1 MDFANQTPLDDI
13 LKYIKQATWKG
24 RKPTD
29 AGIPIY
35 VDPVGLQ
42 EAKQTLASTVRMNIS
57 GSPLKV
63 TLPQL
68 LGQLGLAYIVKDEV
82 LIISSL
88 NGIERERNE
97 AATLAVDASPKT
109 KVVLAMLDQ
118 PIPMSFAIAPTLDDV
133 LIYIKQAT
141 TNPSSD
147 GIPIFV
153 DQTGLQAAKRSLAST
168 VSIDLE
174 GVPLK
179 TTLKLMLKQ
188 LGLAY
193 TVRDGLLV
201 ISAAESIR
209 KPNGRIMGE

>member
-1 MDFANQTPLDDI
+1 M
-13 LKYIKQATWKG
+13 
-24 RKPTD
+24 RR
-29 AGIPIY
+29 
-35 VDPVGLQ
+35 
-42 EAKQTLASTVRMNIS
+42 STTFSHN
-57 GSPLKV
+57 
-63 TLPQL
+63 
-68 LGQLGLAYIVKDEV
+68 
-82 LIISSL
+82 
-88 NGIERERNE
+88 
-97 AATLAVDASPKT
+97 
-109 KVVLAMLDQ
+109 
-118 PIPMSFAIAPTLDDV
+118 
-133 LIYIKQAT
+133 IKQAT

-179 TTLKLMLKQ
+179 TSLKLMLKQ